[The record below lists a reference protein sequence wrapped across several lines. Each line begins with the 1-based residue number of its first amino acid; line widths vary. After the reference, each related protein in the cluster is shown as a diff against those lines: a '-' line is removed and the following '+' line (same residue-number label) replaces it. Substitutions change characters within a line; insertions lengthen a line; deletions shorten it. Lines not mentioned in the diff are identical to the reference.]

1 MEEINHQNLA
11 KALKKLPQFQA
22 PEGLWSAIELQLDAE
37 EPLFQAIRQL
47 PIYEAPPLVWDNI
60 SKEIS
65 KGAPVRQ
72 LKRWMPAAAAAAM
85 LLITASWVAI
95 RYVNQPKISIA
106 YSQEVQSQSIVQNDW
121 DQNEA
126 DFNEVQSRYTQMCRL
141 NQTADNCKLSQEL
154 AELNAAKKELKEVL
168 ERYGNDPEL
177 VRQLGL
183 VEMDRSRV
191 ARQMAEVTL

>member
-11 KALKKLPQFQA
+11 KALKQLPQLQA
-22 PEGLWSAIELQLDAE
+22 PDGLWSAIELQLDAE
-37 EPLFQAIRQL
+37 EPLYQAIRQL
-47 PIYEAPPLVWDNI
+47 PVYEAPAIVWDNI
-60 SKEIS
+60 AQEINKSATIWRLSKWI
-65 KGAPVRQ
+65 
-72 LKRWMPAAAAAAM
+72 PAAAAAVT
-85 LLITASWVAI
+85 LLVSASWVAI

-106 YSQEVQSQSIVQNDW
+106 YTQEVQSQSLAQNDW

-126 DFNEVQSRYTQMCRL
+126 DFNEVQNRYSQMCRL

-154 AELNAAKKELKEVL
+154 AELNAAKKELKQIL

-183 VEMDRSRV
+183 IEMDRSRV

>member
-11 KALKKLPQFQA
+11 KALKQLPQFQA
-22 PEGLWSAIELQLDAE
+22 PKGLWSAIELQLDAE
-37 EPLFQAIRQL
+37 EPLYQAIRQL
-47 PIYEAPPLVWDNI
+47 PVYQAPALIWDNI
-60 SKEIS
+60 SQEIS
-65 KGAPVRQ
+65 KDTAIRR
-72 LKRWMPAAAAAAM
+72 LKRWIPAAAAAAAI
-85 LLITASWVAI
+85 LISASWVAI

-126 DFNEVQSRYTQMCRL
+126 DFNEVQSRYTQICRL
-141 NQTADNCKLSQEL
+141 NQTDDNCKLSQEL

-168 ERYGNDPEL
+168 ERYGSDPEL
-177 VRQLGL
+177 VRQLGI